1 MAFTYDDLRK
11 GPMQRIHPYTCLLF
25 TFGMLLSAC
34 NLSGATPTPIPTE
47 NPTVTSSYTP
57 SPTATQTPTT
67 TNTLTPTSTATI
79 TRTPTQTPTPTQSL
93 TPSITPT
100 PTFTF
105 PTITALMQSNCR
117 YGPGKAYLYAWG
129 MYTGDT
135 GTVWGR
141 DDSGTWLWIQP
152 DNIQYQCWIAAS
164 VVEIHGDIFTLRVAP
179 VRLPHSTLYGPP
191 QGVTA
196 VRDGDSVTV
205 SWQPVN
211 MTEDDNRGYMIEANV
226 CQNGNLVWIAV
237 VTMDTSY
244 TFTDE
249 TSCSES
255 SNGMLYTV
263 EKHGYTDPVP
273 IPWP

>member
-1 MAFTYDDLRK
+1 MHRILR
-11 GPMQRIHPYTCLLF
+11 YLCLIFVLA
-25 TFGMLLSAC
+25 TLLSAC
-34 NLSGATPTPIPTE
+34 KSLSTSP
-47 NPTVTSSYTP
+47 NPTVTMILSATSTHSPAPTVTQAPTLTNTP
-57 SPTATQTPTT
+57 TPTATPTV
-67 TNTLTPTSTATI
+67 
-79 TRTPTQTPTPTQSL
+79 TRTPTKTPTPTQSL
-93 TPSITPT
+93 TPTITPT

-105 PTITALMQSNCR
+105 PTITTLMQANCR
-117 YGPGKAYLYAWG
+117 YGPGKAYLYAGG
-129 MYTGDT
+129 MYPGDI

-141 DDSGTWLWIQP
+141 NYSGTWLWIQP
-152 DNIQYQCWIAAS
+152 DNISYQCWIAAS

-179 VRLPHSTLYGPP
+179 VRLPYSTLYAPP
-191 QGVTA
+191 QGVTV

-226 CQNGNLVWIAV
+226 CQNGNLIWMAV
-237 VTMDTSY
+237 ATMDTFY

-249 TSCSES
+249 TICSQD
-255 SNGMLYTV
+255 SNGLLYTV

>member
-1 MAFTYDDLRK
+1 MRK
-11 GPMQRIHPYTCLLF
+11 TLPCINMIFSIGL
-25 TFGMLLSAC
+25 LLSAC
-34 NLSGATPTPIPTE
+34 NPSGIASTINSTETPTRIPS
-47 NPTVTSSYTP
+47 PTP
-57 SPTATQTPTT
+57 SQTATQTITT
-67 TNTLTPTSTATI
+67 TSTLTPTSTATI
-79 TRTPTQTPTPTQSL
+79 TRTPTHTPTSTQTL

-100 PTFTF
+100 PTFTI

-117 YGPGKAYLYAWG
+117 YGPGTAYLYAWG

-141 DDSGTWLWIQP
+141 NDSGTWLWIQP
-152 DNIQYQCWIAAS
+152 DNIKYQCWISSS
-164 VVEIHGDIFTLRVAP
+164 VVEIHGDIFTVRVAP

-191 QGVTA
+191 QGVSA
-196 VRDGDSVTV
+196 ERDGDSVTV

-226 CQNGNLVWIAV
+226 CQNGYLIWMAV
-237 VTMDTSY
+237 ATMDTFY

-249 TSCSES
+249 MNCSEI
-255 SNGMLYTV
+255 SNGLLYTV

>member
-1 MAFTYDDLRK
+1 MRPLHRSLLY
-11 GPMQRIHPYTCLLF
+11 ICLFFLF
-25 TFGMLLSAC
+25 AILLSAC
-34 NLSGATPTPIPTE
+34 NSSTDTPILIASETPPATSTHTLDPTKTQTATLTSTPT
-47 NPTVTSSYTP
+47 PTVTS
-57 SPTATQTPTT
+57 
-67 TNTLTPTSTATI
+67 TI

-93 TPSITPT
+93 TPTITPT

-105 PTITALMQSNCR
+105 PTVTVLMQANCR

-141 DDSGTWLWIQP
+141 NDSGTWLWIQP
-152 DNIQYQCWIAAS
+152 DIIKYQCWIAAS

-179 VRLPHSTLYGPP
+179 VRLPQSTLYGPP
-191 QGVTA
+191 QDVSA
-196 VRDGDSVTV
+196 ARDGDSVTV
-205 SWQPVN
+205 SWQPVA
-211 MTEDDNRGYMIEANV
+211 MTEDDNRGYMIEANL
-226 CQNGNLVWIAV
+226 CQNGNLVWLAV
-237 VTMDTSY
+237 ATMDTTY

-249 TSCSES
+249 TTCSEA
-255 SNGMLYTV
+255 SNGLLYTV

>member
-1 MAFTYDDLRK
+1 MPLTILKSF
-11 GPMQRIHPYTCLLF
+11 PII
-25 TFGMLLSAC
+25 LLSILLTAC
-34 NLSGATPTPIPTE
+34 NSSGAASPIP
-47 NPTVTSSYTP
+47 PTNTASATASPTLTATYTP
-57 SPTATQTPTT
+57 SPTFTNTPT
-67 TNTLTPTSTATI
+67 LTVTATI
-79 TRTPTQTPTPTQSL
+79 TRTATRTRTPTSTL

-100 PTFTF
+100 PTYSF

-117 YGPGKAYLYAWG
+117 YGPGTAYLYAWG

-141 DDSGTWLWIQP
+141 NDSGTWLWIQP
-152 DNIQYQCWIAAS
+152 DNIPYQCWISAS

-191 QGVTA
+191 TGITSM
-196 VRDGDSVTV
+196 RDGNSVTV
-205 SWQPVN
+205 FWQPVN
-211 MTEDDNRGYMIEANV
+211 MTEDDNRGYMIEANL
-226 CQNGNLVWIAV
+226 CQDGILIWMAV
-237 VTMDTSY
+237 ATMDSTY

-249 TSCSES
+249 TTCSET
-255 SNGMLYTV
+255 SNGLLYTV

>member
-1 MAFTYDDLRK
+1 MHRK
-11 GPMQRIHPYTCLLF
+11 FHYILLF
-25 TFGMLLSAC
+25 TCIGILLSAC
-34 NLSGATPTPIPTE
+34 NTAFSSPTPLPSFTPL
-47 NPTVTSSYTP
+47 PTVTYTLP
-57 SPTATQTPTT
+57 ATKTPTT
-67 TNTLTPTSTATI
+67 TATATHTPTPTYTPTV

-93 TPSITPT
+93 TPTITPT
-100 PTFTF
+100 PTFSF
-105 PTITALMQSNCR
+105 PTITVLMQANCR

-129 MYTGDT
+129 MYSGDT

-141 DDSGTWLWIQP
+141 NDSGTWLWIQP
-152 DNIQYQCWIAAS
+152 DQVKYQCWIAAS

-179 VRLPHSTLYGPP
+179 VRLPQSTLYGPP
-191 QGVTA
+191 TGVSA

-226 CQNGNLVWIAV
+226 CQNGSLVWMAV
-237 VTMDTSY
+237 STLESSY

-249 TSCSES
+249 TTCSEA
-255 SNGMLYTV
+255 SNGLLYTV

>member
-1 MAFTYDDLRK
+1 
-11 GPMQRIHPYTCLLF
+11 
-25 TFGMLLSAC
+25 MLVAC
-34 NLSGATPTPIPTE
+34 SESGVVPAATLTDIPAITATLIPSYTPTR
-47 NPTVTSSYTP
+47 TSTSTATNTRTPTP
-57 SPTATQTPTT
+57 SPTAT
-67 TNTLTPTSTATI
+67 L
-79 TRTPTQTPTPTQSL
+79 TPTQSPTPTESL
-93 TPSITPT
+93 TPTITPT
-100 PTFTF
+100 PTYTF
-105 PTITALMQSNCR
+105 PTITVLMQANCR

-141 DDSGTWLWIQP
+141 NSSGTWLWIQP
-152 DNIQYQCWIAAS
+152 DNISYQCWIAAS

-191 QGVTA
+191 QGITA
-196 VRDGDSVTV
+196 VRDGSSVTI
-205 SWQPVN
+205 SWQSAG

-226 CQNGNLVWIAV
+226 CQDGNLVWMAV
-237 VTMDTSY
+237 ATMDTFY

-249 TSCSES
+249 TNCSQA
-255 SNGMLYTV
+255 SNALLYTV